1 MYGENSDCFRFFQV
15 GGMITEVKCF
25 LGRRVAASTNLC
37 AKATSFHSFGA
48 EDLRVSVFL
57 GSWRSKI
64 CMDFLMAKYIHWR
77 SKSWTKINIWIHEL
91 RICPNGSIPGGGRK
105 NSWSPEA
112 IIWIQQLY
120 TWHTFVSTR
129 PEEFTGETPWWCWS
143 EHWRLY
149 IYINIYIYMR
159 NTSGDVISVH
169 GIPGGDDFWI
179 SRWFQITIHSSLSY
193 QFYSKESNWSSTMS
207 FSR

>member
-1 MYGENSDCFRFFQV
+1 MKKYPIVSDSFRLVEWSQFDQRYNA
-15 GGMITEVKCF
+15 F
-25 LGRRVAASTNLC
+25 LGDGSQQAAILC

-64 CMDFLMAKYIHWR
+64 CIDFLMAKYIHWR

-129 PEEFTGETPWWCWS
+129 PEEFTGKTPWWCWS

-149 IYINIYIYMR
+149 IYMNIYI
-159 NTSGDVISVH
+159 H
-169 GIPGGDDFWI
+169 A
-179 SRWFQITIHSSLSY
+179 
-193 QFYSKESNWSSTMS
+193 
-207 FSR
+207 